1 MSINFK
7 KLIDILVK
15 VATVIVRG
23 RELGVWS
30 KQAGPNIKPLGFMSV
45 STSIG
50 PQGLAAIE
58 NGFYPKPSYSALIS
72 VQKGIKHFLLVA
84 FYAVAAGFS
93 AWLLNAPGVEAF
105 LHSANV
111 PTLLIGVLVPILAGL
126 GRAVGNLNKN
136 FNPQEGQE

>member
-30 KQAGPNIKPLGFMSV
+30 KQAGPNIKPLGFMSTTADILP
-45 STSIG
+45 SPLLPPT
-50 PQGLAAIE
+50 
-58 NGFYPKPSYSALIS
+58 PSYSALIS